1 MKLRKKL
8 IIFSILFLFGFG
20 VFFGTF
26 ARGGYFVNAASD
38 NYYYLGKYEETATTA
53 GSGEQY
59 KAETFAYIDYD
70 NNKYKVVFRVSSLDA
85 YLGDYSDFY
94 LIGYRNSNRPYSQYN
109 EHLLFEANETEFTG
123 IGISATYEEITEGL
137 QLTLIIDCDLSSI
150 YKVEYYYEN
159 YENDNELEFYN
170 IITIGYAPAMYENII
185 IGYENSGY
193 NRGTQVSNEAQFWFV
208 GLFEGFQRFLDIEI
222 MGISIGTIILVPF
235 AITFVWFIVRQ
246 FKGGG
251 D

>member
-26 ARGGYFVNAASD
+26 ARGGFVNAASD
-38 NYYYLGKYEETATTA
+38 NYVFVGANTQTKTAA
-53 GSGEQY
+53 VSGEQY
-59 KAETFAYIDYD
+59 EIEVSQYVDLD
-70 NNKYKVVFRVSSLDA
+70 NNKMKLIFYIGSNDA
-85 YLGDYSDFY
+85 YIGDYSNFQII
-94 LIGYRNSNRPYSQYN
+94 LYRTQMNIQTQYS
-109 EHLLFEANETEFTG
+109 EHLIRDANASQTIEVQRYG
-123 IGISATYEEITEGL
+123 TYEDMEAGL
-137 QLTLIIDCDLSSI
+137 LMTFEFDCNLTSLYIAHC
-150 YKVEYYYEN
+150 YYYN
-159 YENDNELEFYN
+159 YENDNDIEYY
-170 IITIGYAPAMYENII
+170 TILWLGYAPPYYENVATT
-185 IGYENSGY
+185 YYNNGY
-193 NRGTQVSNEAQFWFV
+193 NVGQQDANEARFWFV